1 MFTEA
6 KDYPAWDL
14 AVPKSM
20 RNRFSAESFYIVID
34 GLSAEPVRAT
44 SQKIKSALVEHP
56 DVRVRGPL
64 SLPTVRRR
72 HMVMREM
79 QADGSKGQ
87 FISRPKRHRQV
98 LLIINPTSHA
108 VSGLIALSVPSTV
121 NVKIEPYQNQFD
133 LKDDR
138 E

>member
-1 MFTEA
+1 MFTQA

-44 SQKIKSALVEHP
+44 SQRIKSKLGEDP
-56 DVRVRGPL
+56 SVRVRGPL

-79 QADGSKGQ
+79 QAQGSKGQ
-87 FISRPKRHRQV
+87 FIAHPKRHRQV
-98 LLIINPTSHA
+98 LLVVNPTSA
-108 VSGLIALSVPSTV
+108 SVSGLISLSIPTTV
-121 NVKIEPYQNQFD
+121 NVKVEHYRGQFD
-133 LKDDR
+133 LKEDR
-138 E
+138 

>member
-1 MFTEA
+1 MFNQA

-20 RNRFSAESFYIVID
+20 RNRFRAESFYIVID
-34 GLSAEPVRAT
+34 GLSAEAVRVT
-44 SQKIKSALVEHP
+44 SLRIKSVLSEDP
-56 DVRVRGPL
+56 EVRVRGPL

-79 QADGSKGQ
+79 QSEGQKGQ

-98 LLIINPTSHA
+98 LLVINPTSSA
-108 VSGLIALSVPSTV
+108 IAGLIALSLPSTV
-121 NVKIEPYQNQFD
+121 NLKVETYRSQFD
-133 LKDDR
+133 IKEDR
-138 E
+138 

>member
-1 MFTEA
+1 MFTQA

-44 SQKIKSALVEHP
+44 SQRIKSAISEDP
-56 DVRVRGPL
+56 AVRVRGPL

-79 QADGSKGQ
+79 QAQGSKGQ
-87 FISRPKRHRQV
+87 FIAQPKRHRQV
-98 LLIINPTSHA
+98 LLVINPTSA
-108 VSGLIALSVPSTV
+108 SVSGLIALSIPTTV
-121 NVKIEPYQNQFD
+121 NVKVEHYRGQFD
-133 LKDDR
+133 LKEDR
-138 E
+138 